1 MSRRLIRFQ
10 SRQSACPPCTLAAPE
25 NCGMSRS
32 LSNGALSV
40 TFKGHGGIEEVDFG
54 NDGAGWYLPGV
65 PVADTVL
72 QQGFAVSNGTFS
84 VARNSL
90 ESWNGDVNSLQVCGT
105 ASTLRYVAETSWG
118 LRFCRSWQLV
128 AGLNVLR
135 AVTTLT
141 NTTSMP
147 LDVLFADAYDPDPD
161 ITGDGG
167 NFGKL
172 MDVISISVLGSSRSA
187 ALATGTDSG
196 QTVVMG
202 SNQPAVI
209 VSSGGDFDILQSQE
223 LVNFINNPVDAGG
236 AFLNTGMQVGVKVT
250 IQPSQSYCYDFRQAY
265 GSSPASARSAYS
277 QSWTNAPPLV
287 P

>member
-1 MSRRLIRFQ
+1 M
-10 SRQSACPPCTLAAPE
+10 
-25 NCGMSRS
+25 GRS

-40 TFKGHGGIEEVDFG
+40 TFKGHGGIREVEFG

-72 QQGFAVSNGTFS
+72 QRGFAASYSTFGI
-84 VARNSL
+84 ARNSL

-161 ITGDGG
+161 ITGDGEDFED
-167 NFGKL
+167 FGTL

-187 ALATGTDSG
+187 ALATGPDSG

-209 VSSGGDFDILQSQE
+209 VSSGGDFDILQSHE
-223 LVNFINNPVDAGG
+223 LVNFINNPVNAGG
-236 AFLNTGMQVGVKVT
+236 AELDTGMQVGVKVT

-277 QSWTNAPPLV
+277 QSWTNVPPLV